1 MRKFKNLRIWIESLK
16 FVKQVFKIAELLP
29 DNEKY
34 GLRSQITRA
43 AVSIPSNIAEGS
55 GRNSDKEFKRFVE
68 IAIGS
73 SFELETQLL
82 IIQELELVNYD
93 ILEKALIDLNSI
105 QKQINSFIQKL
116 KASS

>member
-1 MRKFKNLRIWIESLK
+1 MRKFKNYRIWQDSMEL
-16 FVKQVFKIAELLP
+16 VKLIFKLANELP

-68 IAIGS
+68 IAMTFKEKNRQGTLT
-73 SFELETQLL
+73 LETLL
-82 IIQELELVNYD
+82 QYRQRRRSWLHSLRTQSMSYNETNVN
-93 ILEKALIDLNSI
+93 
-105 QKQINSFIQKL
+105 FG
-116 KASS
+116 

>member
-1 MRKFKNLRIWIESLK
+1 MRNFRELEIWKRSYKVANEIYTITTKF
-16 FVKQVFKIAELLP
+16 P

-34 GLRSQITRA
+34 GLISQMRRC

-55 GRNSDKEFKRFVE
+55 SRSSNKEMKRYIE

-82 IIQELELVNYD
+82 IATEQGLTATGTSE
-93 ILEKALIDLNSI
+93 ILDEINQI
-105 QKQINSFIQKL
+105 QKMMNAFRTKL
-116 KASS
+116 KETKT

>member
-1 MRKFKNLRIWIESLK
+1 MRNFKNYRIWQDSMEL
-16 FVKQVFKIAELLP
+16 VKLIFRLAKDLP

-55 GRNSDKEFKRFVE
+55 SRNSDKEFKRFVE

-73 SFELETQLL
+73 SFELETQL
-82 IIQELELVNYD
+82 IIIKELKYADET
-93 ILEKALIDLNSI
+93 KIDHAIEEIHKI
-105 QKQINSFIQKL
+105 QKQTNLFIQKL
-116 KASS
+116 AAG

>member
-1 MRKFKNLRIWIESLK
+1 MRNFKNLRIWVESLK
-16 FVKQVFKIAELLP
+16 FVKQVFQIAELLP

-73 SFELETQLL
+73 AFELETQLL
-82 IIQELELVNYD
+82 IIQELELVKGVN
-93 ILEKALIDLNSI
+93 LEKSIEELNSI

-116 KASS
+116 K